1 MLFMKSLVIVNMLG
15 KSYIFES
22 WVVMVMILTYSSLWA
37 IKKSRTF
44 HGIYAHVCGIG
55 YLSSDGS
62 LTTYYCDWD
71 PHGRP
76 EMDGEPV
83 NLEKFRTPE
92 WVVKT
97 LLIAVIA
104 YLEGIWGRLSFS
116 SKWMVQHTKNSILN
130 LEGPFVIFGSYRM
143 ASGSGVKSPSQN
155 WEQVGTT

>member
-1 MLFMKSLVIVNMLG
+1 MISKTSGFRGTLFSDTPILWENAVKSLVIVNMLG
-15 KSYIFES
+15 KSYILGTYL
-22 WVVMVMILTYSSLWA
+22 VMILKCSSLWA
-37 IKKSRTF
+37 IKKSRTL
-44 HGIYAHVCGIG
+44 HGIYTHVCGIG

-62 LTTYYCDWD
+62 LTTYYCNWD

-104 YLEGIWGRLSFS
+104 YLEGIWGRFFLFLPNGWFNIR
-116 SKWMVQHTKNSILN
+116 KT
-130 LEGPFVIFGSYRM
+130 
-143 ASGSGVKSPSQN
+143 AS
-155 WEQVGTT
+155 

>member
-1 MLFMKSLVIVNMLG
+1 
-15 KSYIFES
+15 
-22 WVVMVMILTYSSLWA
+22 
-37 IKKSRTF
+37 
-44 HGIYAHVCGIG
+44 
-55 YLSSDGS
+55 
-62 LTTYYCDWD
+62 
-71 PHGRP
+71 
-76 EMDGEPV
+76 MDGEPL

-130 LEGPFVIFGSYRM
+130 LEGPFVNFGSYRM